1 MTQNSNLISRKPRTR
16 IGINGFGRIGRCT
29 FKQLVADDRFE
40 VAGVNDLADLD
51 ELAYLLKYDSVH
63 GWYPRKVS
71 TSDDRL
77 VVEGIE
83 IPFTRERDPARLP
96 WGDLAVDVVIES
108 TGAMRSRSDS
118 AGHLEAGA
126 TRVVISAPSADADA
140 TFVYGVNDET
150 FDPET
155 HHIVSNASCTT
166 NCLAPVAK
174 VLSDSFGIEHLMMTT
189 IHAYTSSQSL
199 MDMPTR
205 KRRRG
210 RAAALSI
217 IPTTTG
223 ATKATALVIPELEG
237 RMDGMAFRV
246 PVEDGSVTDITALLS
261 RPVTVDEIHS
271 ALIEATEGRMKGVLR
286 ITDEALVSRDIIG
299 DPHSSIVDAEST
311 MVLRDNVVK
320 IVSWYDNEWGYSAR
334 MVDIAAVVAGRAPT
348 VNSPRVE
355 S

>member
-1 MTQNSNLISRKPRTR
+1 MTQNSNLITPTPKTR

-29 FKQLVADDRFE
+29 FKQLLADDRFE
-40 VAGVNDLADLD
+40 VAGVNDLAELD

-71 TSDDRL
+71 TSGDRL
-77 VVEGIE
+77 VVDGKE
-83 IPFTRERDPARLP
+83 IPFTQERDPTRLP
-96 WGDLAVDVVIES
+96 WGDLGVDVVIES

-126 TRVVISAPSADADA
+126 SRVVISAPSDDADA
-140 TFVYGVNDET
+140 TFVFGVNEET
-150 FDPET
+150 YDPNS
-155 HHIVSNASCTT
+155 HFVVSNASCTT

-217 IPTTTG
+217 IPTTSG
-223 ATKATALVIPELEG
+223 ATKATALVIPKLKG
-237 RMDGMAFRV
+237 RMDGIAFRV
-246 PVEDGSVTDITALLS
+246 PVEDGSVTDITAVLG
-261 RPVTVDEIHS
+261 REVTVDEVHS
-271 ALIEATEGRMKGVLR
+271 ALGQAAEGRMKGVLR

-311 MVLRDNVVK
+311 MVLRGNVVK
-320 IVSWYDNEWGYSAR
+320 VVSWYDNEWGYSAR
-334 MVDIAAVVAGRAPT
+334 MVDIAAVVAG
-348 VNSPRVE
+348 
-355 S
+355 

>member
-1 MTQNSNLISRKPRTR
+1 MTQNANLIAKRPRTR
-16 IGINGFGRIGRCT
+16 IAINGFGRIGRCT

-40 VAGVNDLADLD
+40 LAGVNDLAELD

-71 TSDDRL
+71 TSGDRL
-77 VVEGIE
+77 VVDGLE
-83 IPFTRERDPARLP
+83 IPFTHERDPTQLP
-96 WGDLAVDVVIES
+96 WGDLGVDVVIES

-126 TRVVISAPSADADA
+126 SRVVISAPSDDADA

-150 FDPET
+150 YDPDR
-155 HHIVSNASCTT
+155 HLVVSNASCTT

-174 VLSDSFGIEHLMMTT
+174 VLSDSFGVEHLMMTT

-199 MDMPTR
+199 MDLPTR

-217 IPTTTG
+217 IPTTSG

-237 RMDGMAFRV
+237 RIEGIAFRV
-246 PVEDGSVTDITALLS
+246 PVEDGSVTDSTALLGQE
-261 RPVTVDEIHS
+261 VTVDEIHA
-271 ALIEATEGRMKGVLR
+271 ALADAADGRMKGVLR
-286 ITDEALVSRDIIG
+286 VTEEALVSRDIIG

-311 MVLRDNVVK
+311 TVLRGNVVK
-320 IVSWYDNEWGYSAR
+320 VVSWYDNEWGYSAR
-334 MVDIAAVVAGRAPT
+334 MVDIAAVVAGG
-348 VNSPRVE
+348 
-355 S
+355 